1 MVKLFSSRIADVK
14 LERDMWTV
22 VYMSQDKSKIDKIL
36 NLLEEKEIMTML
48 RTASEDDFE
57 TGTVFEILVPKTEIE
72 TAQEIIFDAEV

>member
-1 MVKLFSSRIADVK
+1 
-14 LERDMWTV
+14 MWTV